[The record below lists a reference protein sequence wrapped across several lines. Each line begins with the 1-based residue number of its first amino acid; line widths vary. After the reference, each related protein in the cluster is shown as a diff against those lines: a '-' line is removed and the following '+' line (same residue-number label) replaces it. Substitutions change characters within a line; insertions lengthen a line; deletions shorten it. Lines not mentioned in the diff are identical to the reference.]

1 MRWRGGT
8 ILAAAIAAV
17 LVLTEALAATARPV
31 PTETIETPT
40 GGVTIP
46 DSDTDPAL
54 SGPAGDAGAGPFPPI
69 EYDVSKLPVPVRR
82 LREQLMEAARS
93 GDVEKLRPIIDANPD
108 IRNQSFREAEDP
120 IDFLKSQSGDPEG
133 REILAILLE
142 VLEAGYVHAD
152 VGTPQEMYIWP
163 YFARHPLST
172 LTGPQMVE
180 LFKLITWGDFDDMR
194 IDGAYV
200 FFRVGITPSGAWQYF
215 ETGN

>member
-8 ILAAAIAAV
+8 ILAAAIAAM
-17 LVLTEALAATARPV
+17 LVLAEALAATPRPL

-54 SGPAGDAGAGPFPPI
+54 SGPADETGPFPPI

-82 LREQLMEAARS
+82 LREQLMDAARS
-93 GDVEKLRPIIDANPD
+93 GDFEKLRPIIDANPD

-120 IDFLKSQSGDPEG
+120 IDYLKSQSGDPEG